1 MEQEVLKSLR
11 GLKLVGFS
19 EALLRQL
26 QQPEIY
32 NKINFME
39 RISIAV
45 QEHIDYLHMKKS
57 QTILKKSRLKGIRT
71 IDTIDAEESRGL
83 SASLIAELTTLGFE
97 TKHQNIIIRGA
108 SGTGKT
114 ELVCALGRLACSR
127 AISTEYYTASD
138 LMELC
143 ACMNIEERHRLRE
156 RLKKIKILI
165 IDDLF
170 LTEFQNSDYAKYL
183 HDILDDRINVGSTI
197 FATQLADSGIAAR
210 VDNIG
215 SAVADALVRRIKNC
229 AFDIVLKPFV
239 DPLATLKDSKN
250 V

>member
-1 MEQEVLKSLR
+1 MLKISVKINTYFKRAAVRLANYVI
-11 GLKLVGFS
+11 LKL
-19 EALLRQL
+19 
-26 QQPEIY
+26 
-32 NKINFME
+32 
-39 RISIAV
+39 
-45 QEHIDYLHMKKS
+45 
-57 QTILKKSRLKGIRT
+57 
-71 IDTIDAEESRGL
+71 
-83 SASLIAELTTLGFE
+83 
-97 TKHQNIIIRGA
+97 
-108 SGTGKT
+108 
-114 ELVCALGRLACSR
+114 
-127 AISTEYYTASD
+127 STWKVE
-138 LMELC
+138 
-143 ACMNIEERHRLRE
+143 
-156 RLKKIKILI
+156 ILI